1 MKETL
6 ETRERQAIAAFVSS
20 ALESAK
26 PGRLLDY
33 GCGKQPYRL
42 IAEASGHDYYGWD
55 RADFGPYSTWAEE
68 DYGDENPWQ
77 QKWDTILCTQVV
89 QYVDDPLELFHRF
102 HYVLI
107 GDLILT
113 YPTSWP
119 ELYGKDLWRF
129 TEAGMAFLLE
139 RAGFYI
145 IESIARD
152 GFVYRGLTFAT
163 GYGVRARPR

>member
-1 MKETL
+1 MSESL
-6 ETRERQAIAAFVSS
+6 ETRERKSISAFVAS

-42 IAEASGHDYYGWD
+42 IAEANGHDYYGWD
-55 RADFGPYSTWAEE
+55 RAGFGPYSTWADE
-68 DYGDENPWQ
+68 DYGDDPWE
-77 QKWDTILCTQVV
+77 QKWDNILCTQTI
-89 QYVDDPLELFHRF
+89 QYCNDPLALLRILH
-102 HYVLI
+102 HSLI

-119 ELYGKDLWRF
+119 ELYGLDLWRF
-129 TEAGMAFLLE
+129 TEAGMGVLLE
-139 RAGFYI
+139 EAGFYI
-145 IESIARD
+145 VESIARD
-152 GFVYRGLTFAT
+152 GFVHRGLTFVT